1 MKVPLIIRC
10 LCLIC
15 CCPLTA
21 RNADDPVLIIGN
33 DSVSA
38 GEFLHFFRK
47 NNPEIKTT
55 SQASMEEYLERFINF
70 KLKVHEARSLGYD
83 TMPEFINEL
92 AGYRKQLARSYL
104 TDTAV
109 VNRLVKQAFERSRF
123 DVGVS
128 HILVRLAPDASPADT
143 LAARERIMSARKRII
158 QGEDFGTVAK
168 SVSEDPSVQMNG
180 GDLGYITVFTTVY
193 PFENA
198 AYETPVGMVS
208 LPVRSE
214 YGYHILKVNDRRP
227 ARGQMR
233 AAHIMIACPQGSSQ
247 ERINEAQT
255 RIHEIHERLIQ
266 GEDFGILAQQYS
278 DDRATARR
286 DGELEWFGVGRMVRE
301 FEDAA
306 FALEKNGQISLPVK
320 TSYGFHIIKRL
331 DHRQPDSFTTV
342 KDELL
347 SRVQRD
353 DRIRL
358 GQESFVENLKK
369 KYAFRESPGRL
380 RDCYSMAGKAVSAG
394 SWDPVLVPNPDST
407 LFSFAGRVFTL
418 REFTAHLAAAYPGTE
433 TSNTWIDLAYKD
445 FVTRSLLAYEEEHLD
460 KKVPEFRY
468 IMQEYHDGIL
478 LFNLSDKVVWST
490 ALTDTVGL
498 KKFFDE
504 NRHNYMWDTRV
515 DATVYTCPTGINAD
529 RSLKEIKTAWKKQL
543 QAETNMTDSIIIAS
557 GRFSRNDNEYVD
569 AIRWKKGVYV
579 LRGEGDCRIVQIKAI
594 IPPVPR
600 ELYEVRGQVTADYQS
615 YLEKQWIDALRR
627 KYPVRVDRDLLK
639 TIVK

>member
-1 MKVPLIIRC
+1 
-10 LCLIC
+10 
-15 CCPLTA
+15 
-21 RNADDPVLIIGN
+21 
-33 DSVSA
+33 
-38 GEFLHFFRK
+38 
-47 NNPEIKTT
+47 
-55 SQASMEEYLERFINF
+55 MEEYLERFINF

-306 FALEKNGQISLPVK
+306 FSLEKNGQISPPVK

>member
-1 MKVPLIIRC
+1 
-10 LCLIC
+10 
-15 CCPLTA
+15 
-21 RNADDPVLIIGN
+21 
-33 DSVSA
+33 
-38 GEFLHFFRK
+38 
-47 NNPEIKTT
+47 
-55 SQASMEEYLERFINF
+55 MEEYLERFINF

-306 FALEKNGQISLPVK
+306 FALEKNGQISPPVK

-380 RDCYSMAGKAVSAG
+380 RDCYSLAGKAVSAG

-490 ALTDTVGL
+490 ALTDTIGL

-504 NRHNYMWDTRV
+504 NRRNYMWDTRV
-515 DATVYTCPTGINAD
+515 DATVYTCPPGINAD
-529 RSLKEIKTAWKKQL
+529 KFLKEIRTAWKKQL

-569 AIRWKKGVYV
+569 AVRWKKGVYV

-600 ELYEVRGQVTADYQS
+600 ELHEVRGQVTADYQS

-627 KYPVRVDRDLLK
+627 KYPVRVDRELLE

>member
-1 MKVPLIIRC
+1 
-10 LCLIC
+10 
-15 CCPLTA
+15 
-21 RNADDPVLIIGN
+21 
-33 DSVSA
+33 
-38 GEFLHFFRK
+38 
-47 NNPEIKTT
+47 
-55 SQASMEEYLERFINF
+55 MEEYLERFINF

-306 FALEKNGQISLPVK
+306 FALEKNGQISPPVK

-380 RDCYSMAGKAVSAG
+380 RDCYSLAGKAVSAG

-490 ALTDTVGL
+490 ALTDTIGL

-504 NRHNYMWDTRV
+504 NRRNYMWDTRV
-515 DATVYTCPTGINAD
+515 DATVYTCPPGINAD
-529 RSLKEIKTAWKKQL
+529 KFLKEIRTAWKKQL

-569 AIRWKKGVYV
+569 AVRWKKGVYV

-600 ELYEVRGQVTADYQS
+600 ELHEVRGQVTADYQS

>member
-1 MKVPLIIRC
+1 MPLIICC

-21 RNADDPVLIIGN
+21 RNTDDPVLIIGN

-47 NNPEIKTT
+47 NNPEIKTSGQT
-55 SQASMEEYLERFINF
+55 SIEEYLERFINF

-109 VNRLVKQAFERSRF
+109 VNRLVKQAFERSCF
-123 DVGVS
+123 DIGVS

-143 LAARERIMSARKRII
+143 LAAHERIMSARNRII

-198 AYETPVGMVS
+198 AYETPVGTVS
-208 LPVRSE
+208 MPVRSE

-247 ERINEAQT
+247 ERINEAQA

-266 GEDFGILAQQYS
+266 GEDFGTLARQYS

-306 FALEKNGQISLPVK
+306 FSLEKNGQISPPVK

-331 DHRQPDSFTTV
+331 DHRQPGSFTSV

-380 RDCYSMAGKAVSAG
+380 RDCYSLAGKAVSTG
-394 SWDPVLVPNPDST
+394 RWDPVLVPNPDST
-407 LFSFAGRVFTL
+407 LFSFAGRVYTL

-490 ALTDTVGL
+490 ALTDTIGL

-504 NRHNYMWDTRV
+504 NRRNYMWDTRV
-515 DATVYTCPTGINAD
+515 DATVYTCPPGINAD
-529 RSLKEIKTAWKKQL
+529 KFLKEIRTAWKKQL

-569 AIRWKKGVYV
+569 AVRWKKGVYV

-600 ELYEVRGQVTADYQS
+600 ELHEVRGQVTADYQS

-627 KYPVRVDRDLLK
+627 KYPVRVDRELLE